1 MPLPRHL
8 KQPKKKKRP
17 ISDEIG
23 RYRSCLPPKRRHH
36 SVTQSTRCFK
46 STTEA
51 VDLTWET
58 PAHFSLETPFALEGW
73 AGLSPL
79 QLRDSAGL

>member
-1 MPLPRHL
+1 MLA
-8 KQPKKKKRP
+8 PKM
-17 ISDEIG
+17 
-23 RYRSCLPPKRRHH
+23 RRLH

-58 PAHFSLETPFALEGW
+58 PARFSIEIPFVLEGW

>member
-1 MPLPRHL
+1 MLA
-8 KQPKKKKRP
+8 PKMQR
-17 ISDEIG
+17 
-23 RYRSCLPPKRRHH
+23 LH

-51 VDLTWET
+51 VDLAWET
-58 PAHFSLETPFALEGW
+58 LPRVSFEIPFEFEGW
-73 AGLSPL
+73 VECLPL